1 MSRKM
6 MDCRD
11 FPSESKCTLT
21 IAGEEDEVVRA
32 AVLHAVDVHGHRD
45 TPEFRN
51 ENPEVDQARASTS
64 RKALND

>member
-21 IAGEEDEVVRA
+21 ITGEEDEVIRA
-32 AVLHAVDVHGHRD
+32 AVMHAVDVHGHRD
-45 TPEFRN
+45 TPDFRN
-51 ENPEVDQARASTS
+51 EL
-64 RKALND
+64 RKALKPEPAPAKR

>member
-1 MSRKM
+1 MSRTT

-21 IAGEEDEVVRA
+21 ISGEEDEVVRA
-32 AVLHAVDVHGHRD
+32 AVMHGVDVHGHRD

-51 ENPEVDQARASTS
+51 EIRKSLKPEPQSAAR
-64 RKALND
+64 R

>member
-21 IAGEEDEVVRA
+21 ISGEDDEVLRA
-32 AVLHAVDVHGHRD
+32 AVMHAVDVHGHKD

-51 ENPEVDQARASTS
+51 EL
-64 RKALND
+64 RKALKPEPQPARR

>member
-21 IAGEEDEVVRA
+21 ITGEEDEVIRA
-32 AVLHAVDVHGHRD
+32 AMMHAVDVHGHRD
-45 TPEFRN
+45 TPDFRN
-51 ENPEVDQARASTS
+51 EL
-64 RKALND
+64 RKALKPEPAPAKR

>member
-21 IAGEEDEVVRA
+21 ISGEDDEVLRA
-32 AVLHAVDVHGHRD
+32 AVMHAVDVHGHKN
-45 TPEFRN
+45 TPELRN
-51 ENPEVDQARASTS
+51 ELK
-64 RKALND
+64 KALKPEPTPARR

>member
-1 MSRKM
+1 MSRRT

-21 IAGEEDEVVRA
+21 ISGEEDEVVRA
-32 AVLHAVDVHGHRD
+32 AVMHGVDVHGHRD

-51 ENPEVDQARASTS
+51 EIRKLLKPEPQSAAR
-64 RKALND
+64 R

>member
-21 IAGEEDEVVRA
+21 ISGEDDEVLRA
-32 AVLHAVDVHGHRD
+32 AVMHAVDVHGHEN
-45 TPEFRN
+45 TPELRN
-51 ENPEVDQARASTS
+51 ELK
-64 RKALND
+64 KALKPEPTPGRR

>member
-6 MDCRD
+6 MDCRE

-21 IAGEEDEVVRA
+21 ITGEEDEVLRA
-32 AVLHAVDVHGHRD
+32 AVMHAVDVHGHHD

-51 ENPEVDQARASTS
+51 EL
-64 RKALND
+64 RKALRSESQPTARR

>member
-21 IAGEEDEVVRA
+21 ITGEEDEVIRA
-32 AVLHAVDVHGHRD
+32 AVMHAVDVHGHRD
-45 TPEFRN
+45 TPDFRN
-51 ENPEVDQARASTS
+51 EL
-64 RKALND
+64 RKALKPEPEPAKR

>member
-21 IAGEEDEVVRA
+21 ITGEEDEVIRA
-32 AVLHAVDVHGHRD
+32 AVMHAVDVHGHRD
-45 TPEFRN
+45 TPDFRN
-51 ENPEVDQARASTS
+51 EL
-64 RKALND
+64 RKALKPEPALAKR